1 MVTICIAFKLPP
13 QYDQEAREISK
24 HVARQSPSQ
33 FVLGERFARAD
44 GEIPVAHSTVLQV
57 EIDPDDVP
65 AMWDAVQRKVSSHSS
80 LRIENAVYQ
89 HNPYGA
95 VEAHW
100 EASPE
105 WKALQQDVVDAA
117 RPFCRMA
124 GKDPSGVSNEEIL
137 SFWQQDPDKR
147 DRIEKFTQ
155 DHFAETGP
163 WYSPH
168 ATFTW
173 LDSEFEA
180 HPDGLHDS
188 DGEITKE
195 GFPDLEPLQA
205 EHPAEAFNGAEL
217 GELCCFR
224 RGDLGTCLDELAAPI
239 TLTSRQEAQAV
250 RAATVGLTPAGA
262 VADKLR
268 TEANSAHR
276 SAIDAD
282 RGRSGGR

>member
-13 QYDQEAREISK
+13 RYDQAARTISR

-33 FVLGERFARAD
+33 FVLGERFARED

-57 EIDPDDVP
+57 EIDPEDIP
-65 AMWDAVQRKVSSHSS
+65 AMWDAVQQKVASHSS
-80 LRIENAVYQ
+80 LRIDNAVYR

-100 EASPE
+100 DASPE
-105 WKALQQDVVDAA
+105 WTALQQDVVDAA

-124 GKDPSGVSNEEIL
+124 DKDPSGVSNEEIL
-137 SFWQQDPDKR
+137 SFWQQNPDNQ
-147 DRIEKFTQ
+147 DRIAKFTQ

-173 LDSEFEA
+173 LDTEFEA

-188 DGEITKE
+188 DGEVTKE

-205 EHPAEAFNGAEL
+205 EYPAEAFNGAEL

-224 RGDLGTCLDELAAPI
+224 RGGLGTCLDERADPI
-239 TLTSRQEAQAV
+239 TLPSRQEARAV
-250 RAATVGLTPAGA
+250 RAATAGITSPG
-262 VADKLR
+262 VAAGEPRPEPD
-268 TEANSAHR
+268 SAHH
-276 SAIDAD
+276 STIDPE
-282 RGRSGGR
+282 RGRSGR